1 MVSLNNDEIKYLKSI
16 VNNHLNQMENMV
28 LFDEDA
34 QKKSIDMAKSIMKK
48 IAKNGSSNE
57 QYLSDSLELDKSLIM
72 DEIHFLRKGTL
83 VGKLKVKSP
92 LILD

>member
-34 QKKSIDMAKSIMKK
+34 QKKSLDMAKSIMKK
-48 IAKNGSSNE
+48 ISKNSGSNDVD
-57 QYLSDSLELDKSLIM
+57 LSEHLEFEKILTM